1 MIRRCFPAASR
12 AVATTPAVAAPAAR
26 HHQAQAWR
34 DRALVV
40 AAAALLTACGSPE
53 NGKGGKPGG
62 KGDDK
67 PATVIS
73 AAVVSQPFAQAVTG
87 IATLRAQESVLVTAR
102 TGGRV
107 SAVLFSE
114 GSRVSAGTPL
124 VRLEDDEERAAYN
137 AAKANAELAA
147 GKLARIDDLLARGM
161 ASQDERDIQA
171 QVLKEA
177 QARAELARV
186 QLEIRTL
193 RAPFAGVLGFRQ
205 VSPGALVQPGDA
217 IVSLDAIDTL
227 RADFPVPEALA
238 NVVRAG
244 NAVEGRAAA
253 VPSRVFAGRVTLL
266 GTRVDSTTRTVTVQA
281 QIDNRERL
289 LKPGMLMTMAMR
301 ARERDAL
308 FVPEAALVPENA
320 RQFVWRIRDGSAT
333 RVEITPGTRRDGQV
347 EVLAGLV
354 AGERV
359 AIAGQGNLRDG
370 KRVEEAP
377 AAAAVVP
384 AAAER
389 AP

>member
-1 MIRRCFPAASR
+1 MIRRCFHAARR
-12 AVATTPAVAAPAAR
+12 AVAAAPAASPPHR
-26 HHQAQAWR
+26 HRQRPRPASA
-34 DRALVV
+34 AL
-40 AAAALLTACGSPE
+40 AAAAILLVACSAPD
-53 NGKGGKPGG
+53 NGKAGKPGG
-62 KGDDK
+62 QGDDK
-67 PATVIS
+67 PASVVT
-73 AAVVSQPFAQAVTG
+73 AAVVSQPYAQEITG
-87 IATLRAQESVLVTAR
+87 VATLRARESVLVTAR
-102 TGGRV
+102 TAGRV

-124 VRLEDDEERAAYN
+124 VRLEDDEERAAYH
-137 AAKANAELAA
+137 AARANAELAA
-147 GKLARIDDLLARGM
+147 GKLGRLDDLLARGM
-161 ASQDERDIQA
+161 ASQDERDTQA

-253 VPSRVFAGRVTLL
+253 VPAREFAGRVTLVN
-266 GTRVDSTTRTVTVQA
+266 TRVDSGTRTVTVQA
-281 QIDNRERL
+281 QVDNRENL
-289 LKPGMLMTMAMR
+289 LKPGMLMTIRMR

-333 RVEITPGTRRDGQV
+333 RVDVTPGTRRDGQV
-347 EVLAGLV
+347 EVLAGLL

-370 KRVEEAP
+370 KRVEEA
-377 AAAAVVP
+377 AATAATA